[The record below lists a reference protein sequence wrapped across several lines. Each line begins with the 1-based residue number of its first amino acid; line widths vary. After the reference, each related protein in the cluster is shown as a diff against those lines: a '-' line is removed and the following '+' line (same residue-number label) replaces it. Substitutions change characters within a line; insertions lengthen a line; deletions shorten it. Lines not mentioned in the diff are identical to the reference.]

1 VSARSRAH
9 LRYDAPVLARS
20 LLALSLSVIPLAA
33 APAPARADAVV
44 DPFAIIELPGSGRT
58 VAAEIGDFDGDGRAD
73 LLQIVFVGI
82 PPDDK
87 RSVRLWR
94 QTDAG
99 ELEPKPK
106 YELPLPDDSAA
117 YDVGD
122 VLPDLPGLELVLLRP
137 SGLTIVSFSNP
148 ALPQRDIRVAGG
160 TMAPGEDERGLDR
173 LQIVFNDFGKEPWL
187 LVPLLAQT
195 VFVSPN
201 GVEKARL
208 ESGARANYFLPQR
221 PGPLLVDSDIQ
232 LLLDVPRISVGDV
245 DGDGRPDVVAS
256 SRHSVRVFLQHEDG
270 SFAHKADREL
280 KLSLVSEQDHIRG
293 SGAVRTE
300 ARDIS
305 GDGKLDL
312 MISHVSGGI
321 TDAKTETNIYMN
333 RGGTW
338 DLTKPDFGFAPSAG
352 WGADQLIDIDH
363 DGKLE
368 LLHVSMAFGVLDMI
382 QVLVTRGIDAEVSVY
397 RASETGVFS
406 KEPWFERKLNVAI
419 SFDTA
424 RPLGFIPT
432 GNYDVNGD
440 GYDDLLTPGKGDR
453 LDVWLGSAQGISSTV
468 AGRQQLVSSGRLRG
482 GDWNGDGL
490 EDLLLYDPRK
500 TDAPVLIARNR
511 GLLPGTLPHM
521 GVPAPS
527 RPASTP

>member
-1 VSARSRAH
+1 M
-9 LRYDAPVLARS
+9 LART
-20 LLALSLSVIPLAA
+20 LLALCCFAIRIAA
-33 APAPARADAVV
+33 APELARADAVV
-44 DPFAIIELPGSGRT
+44 DPFALVELEGSGRT
-58 VAAEIGDFDGDGRAD
+58 VAAEIGDFDGDGRTD

-87 RSVRLWR
+87 RSVRLWK
-94 QTDAG
+94 QNEAG

-106 YELPLPDDSAA
+106 YEIPLPDDSAA

-122 VLPDLPGLELVLLRP
+122 VLPELPGMELLLLRP
-137 SGLTIVSFSNP
+137 AGLTIVSFANP
-148 ALPQRDIRVAGG
+148 ALPQRDLRVAGG
-160 TMAPGEDERGLDR
+160 TMAPAEDERGLDR
-173 LQIVFNDFGKEPWL
+173 LQIVFDDFGKEPWL

-195 VFVSPN
+195 AFVSPN

-208 ESGARANYFLPQR
+208 DVGARANYFLPQR

-256 SRHSVRVFLQHEDG
+256 GRHSVRVFLQREDG
-270 SFAHKADREL
+270 SFARKADRMF
-280 KLSLVSEQDHIRG
+280 KLALVSEQDHLRG

-312 MISHVSGGI
+312 LISHVSGGI
-321 TDAKTETNIYMN
+321 TDAKSETKIYLN
-333 RGGTW
+333 HGGTW
-338 DLTKPDFGFAPSAG
+338 DLAKPDFSFAPSAG

-363 DGKLE
+363 DGRLE
-368 LLHVSMAFGVLDMI
+368 LLHVSMAFGVLDLI
-382 QVLVTRGIDAEVSVY
+382 QFLVTRAIDADVSVY
-397 RASETGVFS
+397 RASETGAFS
-406 KEPWFERKLNVAI
+406 KEPWFQRKLNIAI

-440 GYDDLLTPGKGDR
+440 GFDDLLTPGKGDR
-453 LDVWLGSAQGISSTV
+453 LDVWLGSAQGMGSSV
-468 AGRQQLVSSGRLRG
+468 AGRQQLQSSGRLRG

-490 EDLLLYDPRK
+490 ADLLLYDPRNPE
-500 TDAPVLIARNR
+500 APVQIARNR
-511 GLLPGTLPHM
+511 GLLPGTLPHL
-521 GVPAPS
+521 G
-527 RPASTP
+527 ASEPPGSPTP